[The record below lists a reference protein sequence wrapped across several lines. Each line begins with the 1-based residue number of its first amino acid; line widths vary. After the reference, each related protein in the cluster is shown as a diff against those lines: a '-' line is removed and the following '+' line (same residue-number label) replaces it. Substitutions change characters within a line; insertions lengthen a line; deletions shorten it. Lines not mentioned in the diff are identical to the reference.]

1 MSVTI
6 PQTTAAGLGPELGAT
21 PLVRSRSVSLRLG
34 PFGITYATDQVV
46 WSDALGASAR
56 QAQVEQTQ
64 AELAQAEQA
73 QAEQSA
79 ASSQASPQSNPA
91 VLQASRHFARDLE
104 AARRQAEFQR
114 QAETTA
120 PARDAEAKSE
130 LGGSAQDEMRQTDEM
145 RQKDDTR
152 QNAAREQATGSR
164 MRQAIGAYLACAAG
178 FGQCRSMLHAVA

>member
-6 PQTTAAGLGPELGAT
+6 PQTTAVGLGPELGAT

-56 QAQVEQTQ
+56 QAQVEQAQ
-64 AELAQAEQA
+64 AELAHTEQIQTEQA

-79 ASSQASPQSNPA
+79 ASTQASPQSNPA

-130 LGGSAQDEMRQTDEM
+130 LGGSAQDEMRQ
-145 RQKDDTR
+145 KDDTR

>member
-6 PQTTAAGLGPELGAT
+6 PQTTAAGLGPSLGAT
-21 PLVRSRSVSLRLG
+21 PQVRSRSVSLRLG

-56 QAQVEQTQ
+56 QIQAGQAQAEQAQ
-64 AELAQAEQA
+64 AELAQTEQA

-79 ASSQASPQSNPA
+79 ASTQASTQASPA
-91 VLQASRHFARDLE
+91 ALQASRHFARDLE

-114 QAETTA
+114 QAETAA
-120 PARDAEAKSE
+120 PTRAAEAKSE
-130 LGGSAQDEMRQTDEM
+130 QGGNTQDELRHKDE
-145 RQKDDTR
+145 TR
-152 QNAAREQATGSR
+152 QSTAREQATGSR

>member
-6 PQTTAAGLGPELGAT
+6 PQTTAAGLGPELAAT

-56 QAQVEQTQ
+56 QAQVEQAQ
-64 AELAQAEQA
+64 AELAHTEQA

-79 ASSQASPQSNPA
+79 ASTQASTQSNPA

-114 QAETTA
+114 QAETAA
-120 PARDAEAKSE
+120 PAREAEAKSE
-130 LGGSAQDEMRQTDEM
+130 LGGSAQDEM